1 MTAVLPYTR
10 PPDQPEIPLERRH
23 RWLVLLAEV
32 GQLAHAIANTDF
44 VPRAMRGNE
53 AAIAASILYGDE
65 VGLSPMQALAKIAVI
80 DGKPSL
86 AAEAQRALI
95 LAAGHNVWLEEQTIT
110 RVTIAGKRHDQD
122 QIGRVTWTMDDAK
135 RAKLADKQ
143 NWRQYPRQMLIARA
157 SAELARSMFA
167 DVIGGLAATEE
178 LEDVDQTATGAPEAA
193 EAPAAASRRRRRA
206 PAPIVAPVAAQAP
219 DAPPEP
225 PLPEDAEEPALRP
238 PSEPALR
245 KMFVLFGELGMRDR
259 DTRLQWA
266 SEKIGRE
273 LESAAQLTD
282 VETSTLID
290 ALQAAIDEAAFR
302 RPANDLGADRRRP
315 VHAPEDHG
323 RVVSATERPLA
334 CGCSP
339 RRTRESTCLTA
350 RSRAGSSPRSSRRR
364 RRRATPPSAL
374 VDARL
379 WVPNGDRLDD
389 PRLDRIQ
396 PTARTRPSATPRGFR
411 AEAGRKVTRN
421 PTRMPRAR
429 ARAQPGAPAR
439 PVPVPL

>member
-1 MTAVLPYTR
+1 MTVLPYTR
-10 PPDQPEIPLERRH
+10 PPDQPDIPLERRH

-44 VPRAMRGNE
+44 VPKAMRGNE

-95 LAAGHNVWLEEQTIT
+95 LAAGHNIWLEEQTIT
-110 RVTIAGKRHDQD
+110 KVTIAGKRHDQD

-135 RAKLADKQ
+135 RARLDGKP
-143 NWRQYPRQMLIARA
+143 NWRLYPRQMLVARA

-178 LEDVDQTATGAPEAA
+178 LEDVDPGAEPPA
-193 EAPAAASRRRRRA
+193 EAPSSRRKRATRA
-206 PAPIVAPVAAQAP
+206 PAPVIAPAPPTAP

-225 PLPEDAEEPALRP
+225 PLPEDAAPAPEPR

-245 KMFVLFGELGMRDR
+245 KMFLLFGELGMRDR
-259 DTRLQWA
+259 DTRLAWA
-266 SEKIGRE
+266 SQQLGRE

-290 ALQAAIDEAAFR
+290 ALQAKVDEEGAR
-302 RPANDLGADRRRP
+302 R
-315 VHAPEDHG
+315 
-323 RVVSATERPLA
+323 
-334 CGCSP
+334 
-339 RRTRESTCLTA
+339 
-350 RSRAGSSPRSSRRR
+350 
-364 RRRATPPSAL
+364 
-374 VDARL
+374 
-379 WVPNGDRLDD
+379 
-389 PRLDRIQ
+389 
-396 PTARTRPSATPRGFR
+396 
-411 AEAGRKVTRN
+411 
-421 PTRMPRAR
+421 
-429 ARAQPGAPAR
+429 
-439 PVPVPL
+439 